1 MRVYQFR
8 HIRPEVQCSRTIFGL
23 RRGLL
28 ICTVLALGLASPAR
42 AGVEVVVT
50 LKAPA
55 LAEAFSHQR
64 SLSFSSFARPR
75 RLLLTAPA
83 SRAYLTALARTQRA
97 VEERVR
103 AAIPSTRIRWH
114 YDVVLDGFAVV
125 VPVADVARLARIPG
139 VAEVWPTLTYHA
151 LLDRTPQLIGAPT
164 VWGPTLATAG
174 QGMKIGIIDDGIDQT
189 HPFFSPAGYAY
200 PPGFPK
206 GQTAYTTPKVIVA
219 RAFPPATHRYAGSAL
234 PFDSD
239 LSDHGLHVAGIAA
252 GNNGTATRSGLRLS
266 GIAPRAYLGN
276 YRAATIPSQF
286 GLNANSPELA
296 AAVEAAVR
304 DGMNVLNISFGETEI
319 EPTRDLV
326 DQAINAAA
334 KAGVVT
340 TVSAGNDGELGLG
353 TVNSP
358 ANAARAIAAAASS
371 GGHGSAEVDTP
382 AVSGDTPFSSAGPA
396 PYSLRFKPDV
406 TAPGED
412 VASAAPGGG
421 FVELSGTSMSAP
433 HVAGGAA
440 VLLQRHPGW
449 TPAQVKS
456 ALVLTGVPVHT
467 ASGVEVSPLREGGG
481 RIDLVRADNPLV
493 FAQPTALSFGLMKA
507 GATETRRLALSD
519 AGGGAGTWNAGATGG
534 FAGVVSTPPQ
544 VTVPGT
550 VTVRVSVPR
559 QMGEQDSS
567 GFIVLSRGS
576 DSRRVPFWFR
586 VERPRLPLVRQL
598 ALRRPGGYRADTAL
612 GRARVTSYRYPD
624 IPPGAE
630 SFPVR
635 LPGRELV
642 YRVRVRKPIANFGVA
657 ITSVSRGTRVEPR
670 IVRGDD
676 ENHLAGSAALP
687 FDENPYRASVGRHR
701 LVAGVVLPRPG
712 VFDIVFD
719 TPRRA
724 RPGPFTFRYWQNDV
738 RPPTV
743 RLLRVRGATL
753 ELAVTDAGS
762 GVDPTSLHVRVD
774 RDERRGVYR
783 AGRLRIPLAGVGPG
797 RHSLSVTVS
806 DFQETKNMENVPLVL
821 PSFIQNLPPPRA
833 SQAMSETDDLDQ
845 PSAAALIPN
854 EPRLEDLREAAAEC
868 TACPLY

>member
-1 MRVYQFR
+1 
-8 HIRPEVQCSRTIFGL
+8 
-23 RRGLL
+23 
-28 ICTVLALGLASPAR
+28 VLALGLASPAR
-42 AGVEVVVT
+42 AGTAEVVVT

-55 LAEAFSHQR
+55 LAETFSHQR
-64 SLSFSSFARPR
+64 SLAFSSFARPR
-75 RLLLTAPA
+75 RLLLSAPA
-83 SRAYLTALARTQRA
+83 SRTYLAVLARTQRA
-97 VEERVR
+97 VAERIR
-103 AAIPSTRIRWH
+103 AELPDSRTRWH
-114 YDVVLDGFAVV
+114 YGVVLNGFAVV
-125 VPVADVARLARIPG
+125 VPRADVARLARIPG
-139 VAEVWPTLTYHA
+139 VAEVWPSITYHA

-189 HPFFSPAGYAY
+189 HPFFDPSGYAY

-219 RAFPPATHRYAGSAL
+219 RAFPPATHAYAGSTL
-234 PFDSD
+234 PFDPD
-239 LSDHGLHVAGIAA
+239 QSDHGLHVAGIAA
-252 GNNGTATRSGLRLS
+252 GNNGTTTRTGIRLS

-276 YRAATIPSQF
+276 YRAATIPSQV

-304 DGMNVLNISFGETEI
+304 DGMDVLNISFGETEI

-326 DQAINAAA
+326 DTAIEAAA

-340 TVSAGNDGELGLG
+340 AVSAGNDGALGHG
-353 TVNSP
+353 AINSP
-358 ANAARAIAAAASS
+358 ANADGAIAAAASS
-371 GGHGSAEVDTP
+371 GGHGSIEVDTP
-382 AVSGDTPFSSAGPA
+382 ADFSSAGPT

-456 ALVLTGVPVHT
+456 ALVLTGVPVRT
-467 ASGVEVSPLREGGG
+467 ASGVEVSPLRQGGG

-493 FAQPTALSFGLMKA
+493 FAQPTALSFGLVKA
-507 GATETRRLALSD
+507 GATETRRLVLSD

-544 VTVPGT
+544 VTVPGA
-550 VTVRVSVPR
+550 VAVRVSVPR
-559 QMGEQDSS
+559 RMGEQDVS
-567 GFIVLSRGS
+567 GFVVLSRGG

-586 VERPRLPLVRQL
+586 VERPRLQLDRQL
-598 ALRRPGGYRADTAL
+598 VLRRPGKYRANTTL

-624 IPPGAE
+624 IPPGSV
-630 SFPVR
+630 SFPIR

-642 YRVRVRKPIANFGVA
+642 YRVRLRRPVANFGVA
-657 ITSVSRGTRVEPR
+657 VTSLARGTRVEPR

-676 ENHLAGSAALP
+676 ENHLAGYAALP
-687 FDENPYRASVGRHR
+687 FDENPYRQSIGRHR

-719 TPRRA
+719 TPHGARA
-724 RPGPFTFRYWQNDV
+724 GPFTFRYWQNDV
-738 RPPTV
+738 TPPAV
-743 RLLRVRGATL
+743 HVVGVQNGAL
-753 ELAVTDAGS
+753 EVAVTDAGS
-762 GVDPTSLHVRVD
+762 GVDPTSLLVRVD
-774 RDERRGVYR
+774 RGERRAVYA
-783 AGRLRIPLAGVGPG
+783 AGRLRIPLTGIGRG

-821 PSFIQNLPPPRA
+821 PNTRVFATSFVVR
-833 SQAMSETDDLDQ
+833 
-845 PSAAALIPN
+845 
-854 EPRLEDLREAAAEC
+854 
-868 TACPLY
+868 